1 MANIMSMVQLRNNV
15 SRNGFDLSQKR
26 NFSAK
31 SGELTPCMC
40 VPCMA
45 GDVHQWQPN
54 GFTRTE
60 SINTAAY
67 ARMREYYDYYFVPF
81 NQLWNKFDTV
91 ITQMKDNLQVADG
104 PFMADNETL
113 SLDLP
118 FFTCESIAR
127 YITALLGSGKDY
139 NLFGF
144 TRSYGTVRLLS
155 YLGYP
160 DFSIYLDSKN
170 TWDTMPMP
178 VNKMLSP
185 FPLLAYQKVYSDFF
199 RNSQWEKAN
208 PSNFNLNYIKGS
220 NDLEIDLSDLK
231 YFDELNFLDLRYANY
246 NKDLFFGVLPNAQY
260 GDTAAVPLNF
270 VPGAVTSGLFNFSS
284 APANNSGVSIDN
296 PNNFSSARFKTDSG
310 AKLTSI
316 PLSSSAP
323 VSELNILMLRQYE
336 ALQRWKEITQSVGQ
350 DYKSQIEAHLNVK
363 VSELLSGQSHY
374 IGGIASSLDINPV
387 INTNLVDENA
397 TTIKGT
403 GTIASNGN
411 LEYEVRQQYGLIIG
425 LYHVTPIFDYC
436 VGQTAL
442 ACQLTSAFDFPIPE
456 LDRIGMESVPLTDL
470 INPTA
475 DDNYV
480 LSEMVNKSP
489 NAMLGY
495 APRYV
500 RWKTEIDISLGQF
513 SKKSGQSWVLPMNY
527 ELLESQF
534 YPGQKDATYSYN
546 LSWAFFK
553 CNPHALDP
561 IFAFKADS
569 TYDTDQFR
577 VSYYCQHYV
586 VRSLDKDGLPY

>member
-1 MANIMSMVQLRNNV
+1 MANIMSMVSLRNNV

-40 VPCMA
+40 TPTIL
-45 GDVHQWQPN
+45 GDVHQFQPN

-81 NQLWNKFDTV
+81 SQLWNKFNTV

-127 YITALLGSGKDY
+127 YITALMASGKDY

-170 TWDTMPMP
+170 TWDNMPMP

-220 NDLEIDLSDLK
+220 DDLEIDLSNPK

-260 GDTAAVPLNF
+260 GDTAAVPLNSLDGHLLDYKF
-270 VPGAVTSGLFNFSS
+270 RFASS
-284 APANNSGVSIDN
+284 VSEGQALSAKLAGNNTNVIL
-296 PNNFSSARFKTDSG
+296 KTDSG
-310 AKLTSI
+310 TAS
-316 PLSSSAP
+316 PSVVLSGQL
-323 VSELNILMLRQYE
+323 SELNILMLRQYE

-350 DYKSQIEAHLNVK
+350 DYKSQVEAHLNVK

-387 INTNLVDENA
+387 INTNLVEENG

-403 GTIASNGN
+403 GTISSSGN
-411 LEYEVRQQYGLIIG
+411 LQYEVKQEYGLIIG

-436 VGQTAL
+436 VGQTSL
-442 ACQLTSAFDFPIPE
+442 ACQLTSAYDFPIPE

-480 LSEMVNKSP
+480 LSEMVKNTP
-489 NAMLGY
+489 NALIGY

-513 SKKSGQSWVLPMNY
+513 SKASGQSWVLPMNY
-527 ELLESQF
+527 SLLESQF
-534 YPGQKDATYSYN
+534 YPGKKDDTYSFN

-553 CNPHALDP
+553 CNPHCLDP

-569 TYDTDQFR
+569 SYDTDQFR

>member
-1 MANIMSMVQLRNNV
+1 MANIMSMVSLRNNV

-40 VPCMA
+40 TPTML
-45 GDVHQWQPN
+45 GDVHQFQPN

-81 NQLWNKFDTV
+81 SQLWNKFNTV

-127 YITALLGSGKDY
+127 YITALMASGKDY

-170 TWDTMPMP
+170 TWDNMPMP

-220 NDLEIDLSDLK
+220 DDLEIDLSNPK

-260 GDTAAVPLNF
+260 GDTAAVPLTINGGQLF
-270 VPGAVTSGLFNFSS
+270 TYGFNF
-284 APANNSGVSIDN
+284 PVPPTNDSGVQIDN
-296 PNNFSSARFKTDSG
+296 PSSNRYATLKTDTGAQAKTLSLSSAYP
-310 AKLTSI
+310 I
-316 PLSSSAP
+316 
-323 VSELNILMLRQYE
+323 SELNILLLRQYE

-350 DYKSQIEAHLNVK
+350 DYKSQVEAHLNVK

-387 INTNLVDENA
+387 INTNLVDENG

-403 GTIASNGN
+403 GTISSSGN
-411 LEYEVRQQYGLIIG
+411 LQYEVKQEYGIIIG

-436 VGQTAL
+436 VGQTSL
-442 ACQLTSAFDFPIPE
+442 ACQLTSAYDFPIPE

-480 LSEMVNKSP
+480 LSEMVKKTP
-489 NAMLGY
+489 NALIGY

-513 SKKSGQSWVLPMNY
+513 SKASGQSWVLPMNY
-527 ELLESQF
+527 SLLESQF
-534 YPGQKDATYSYN
+534 YPGKKDDTYSFN

-553 CNPHALDP
+553 CNPHCLDP

-569 TYDTDQFR
+569 SYDTDQFR